1 MTLGTGDAGI
11 KGLPGII
18 PLFPLSGALL
28 LPHGHLPLN
37 IFEPRYLNMVDDSL
51 GLGRIFGLVQPAE
64 PAREP
69 IDEKAAL
76 FPIGCAG
83 RIVSFEE
90 AVDGRYMIAL
100 RGLCRFRLSDELTPQ
115 NGYRRAR
122 VDYSD
127 FASDL
132 TEDDSEIED
141 RGRLLAAVRRYLE
154 RAEIEVDWETLEDT
168 ADEALVTSLAMI
180 CPFEPREQQALLEST
195 DLHTRGKLLASLMEM
210 SLMEEDGGPGDGPG
224 STRH

>member
-1 MTLGTGDAGI
+1 MTMGAGDTGI

-18 PLFPLSGALL
+18 PVFPLSGALL

-37 IFEPRYLNMVDDSL
+37 IFEPRYLNMIDDSL
-51 GLGRIFGLVQPAE
+51 GLGRIIGMVQPAE

-69 IDEKAAL
+69 VDEHAAL

-90 AVDGRYMIAL
+90 ATDGRYIIAL
-100 RGLCRFRLSDELTPQ
+100 RGLCRFELQGEVTPQ

-127 FASDL
+127 FTNDL
-132 TEDDSEIED
+132 TEDNSEIED
-141 RGRLLAAVRRYLE
+141 RGRLLVAVRRYLE

-180 CPFEPREQQALLEST
+180 CPFEPREQQALLESK
-195 DLHTRGKLLASLMEM
+195 DLHSRGKLLASLMEM
-210 SLMEEDGGPGDGPG
+210 SLMESDDGPGDG

>member
-1 MTLGTGDAGI
+1 MTLGAGDTGI

-18 PLFPLSGALL
+18 PVFPLSGALL

-37 IFEPRYLNMVDDSL
+37 IFEPRYLNMIDDSL
-51 GLGRIFGLVQPAE
+51 GQGRIFGMVQPAM

-69 IDEKAAL
+69 VDEHAAL

-90 AVDGRYMIAL
+90 AVDGRYIIAL
-100 RGLCRFRLSDELTPQ
+100 RGLCRFRLQGEVTPE

-122 VDYSD
+122 VDYSE

-132 TEDDSEIED
+132 TEDNSEIDD
-141 RGRLLAAVRRYLE
+141 RDRLLAAVRQYLE

-180 CPFEPREQQALLEST
+180 CPFEPREQQALLESK
-195 DLHTRGKLLASLMEM
+195 DLHSRGKLLASLMEM
-210 SLMEEDGGPGDGPG
+210 SLLEGDGGPGDRPG
-224 STRH
+224 RTRH